1 MNTIIP
7 MIKIQELEVLVFE
20 NRKIMGKS
28 AAEDAADCIN
38 SLLKNKEELNI
49 IFAAAPSQNDFLEAL
64 LQHDLPWDQINAF
77 HMDEYVGL
85 AADAPQ
91 AFGNFLR
98 ERIFDKVPFKSINY
112 LNGGSSNPSAE
123 CERYADL
130 LSRYPVDIVFLGIGE
145 NGHIA
150 FNDPPVADFN
160 DPLTVKK
167 VMLDAMCRQQQVND
181 GCFPTIDEVPEEA
194 LTLTVPALLDAAFIF
209 SIVPGK
215 TKAEAV
221 KNTLLGPIA
230 ERCPASILQ
239 QHKNA
244 RLYLDVESFGD
255 SAAVLS

>member
-1 MNTIIP
+1 MHTLIPIIN
-7 MIKIQELEVLVFE
+7 IQELEVLVFE
-20 NRKIMGKS
+20 NRKIMGR
-28 AAEDAADCIN
+28 AAAQDAAACII
-38 SLLKNKEELNI
+38 SVLKSKEELNI

-64 LQHDLPWDQINAF
+64 LQHNLPWNQINAF

-85 AADAPQ
+85 PAAAPQ

-112 LNGGSSNPSAE
+112 LNGGSANPSDE

-130 LSRYPVDIVFLGIGE
+130 LSRHPVDIVCMGIGE

-160 DPLTVKK
+160 DPLMVKK
-167 VMLDAMCRQQQVND
+167 VTLDAMCRQQQVND
-181 GCFPTIDEVPEEA
+181 GCFRTLDKVPEEA
-194 LTLTVPALLDAAFIF
+194 LTLTVPALLDASFVF

-215 TKAEAV
+215 TKAAAV
-221 KNTLLGPIA
+221 KNTLLGPV
-230 ERCPASILQ
+230 EENCPASILQ
-239 QHKNA
+239 KHKNA
-244 RLYLDVESFGD
+244 RLYLDPESFSD

>member
-1 MNTIIP
+1 MNMIIP
-7 MIKIQELEVLVFE
+7 TMKIQELEVLVFE

-28 AAEDAADCIN
+28 AAGDAADCIIA
-38 SLLKNKEELNI
+38 LLKNKEELNI

-91 AFGNFLR
+91 AFGNFLK
-98 ERIFDKVPFKSINY
+98 ERIFDKVAFKSINY
-112 LNGGSSNPSAE
+112 LNGSSSSPSAE
-123 CERYADL
+123 CERYAGL
-130 LSRYPVDIVFLGIGE
+130 LSRYPVDIVFMGIGE

-181 GCFPTIDEVPEEA
+181 GCFGTLDDVPEEA
-194 LTLTVPALLDAAFIF
+194 LTLTVPALMNAAFIF
-209 SIVPGK
+209 SIVPA
-215 TKAEAV
+215 KAKASAV
-221 KNTLLGPIA
+221 KNTLLGPI
-230 ERCPASILQ
+230 EESCPASILR
-239 QHKNA
+239 QHDHA
-244 RLYLDVESFGD
+244 RLYLDQESF
-255 SAAVLS
+255 SEVEV